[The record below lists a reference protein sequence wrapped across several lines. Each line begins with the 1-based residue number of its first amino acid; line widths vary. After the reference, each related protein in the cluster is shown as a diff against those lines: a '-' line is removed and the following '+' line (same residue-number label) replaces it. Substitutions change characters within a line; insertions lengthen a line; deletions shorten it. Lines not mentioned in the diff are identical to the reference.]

1 MNATDLLTN
10 TLSPDA
16 NTRQDATEK
25 LENAARDNYPEY
37 MLMLSSVLLEESNAI
52 HVRNAAGLALKNALS
67 ARESTRQTEYS
78 NRWLALSN
86 DTKAKI
92 KQDALLTL
100 GSTSQKAGNF
110 ASQVV
115 AAIAAVELPQNQWPD
130 LIELLLGFV
139 NNQQNT
145 NLKIATLQTI
155 GFICET
161 IKPEILT
168 LRSNEILTAVIHGA
182 RKEEPSTEVQLAAI
196 HALFN
201 SLEFVREN
209 FEREGERNYIM
220 QVVCEATQNASV
232 AVQVG
237 AFECLVRIMGLYYDK
252 MALYMEQALFG
263 VGCNTMI
270 HKDRKLK
277 FLQLTVVG
285 MKHSD
290 ERVALQAVEFWSTVC
305 EEEVDLALEAQ
316 EAQDYGE
323 TPETESKHFA
333 KIALP
338 EIIPVLLLLLTKQE
352 EDADDDEWNVSM
364 AAGTCLSLLAGAV
377 QDAVVPAVIPFI
389 EAHIKAE
396 DWHQREA
403 AVMTFGSILEGPDP
417 SVLTPLVNQALPLLI
432 DMMTDPNPHVKD
444 TTAWTLGRICDL
456 LVTCIKPDVHLH
468 PLISALVNGLQDS
481 PRVVANCCWALM
493 NLADQLGIFYE
504 DDPDFRPA
512 SSPLSPYYEGVVQA
526 LMRVTESA
534 GNEANYRTAA
544 YEAITSYL
552 TQATPD
558 SITVVQNTVVAIL
571 QRMEQLLGMQ
581 NQILGVDDR
590 NNWNELQ
597 SNFCS
602 VVICVIRKLNDG
614 IQPLADRVMTLILQL
629 IQAAG
634 KTSTVL
640 EDAFLVVGSLASAL
654 EANFAPYIQA
664 FLPFLYPA
672 LKAHED
678 TQLCTVAVGIIGD
691 ISRALGDQSA
701 QYANPFMTVLFEN
714 LQSEVLNRNVKISIL
729 SCFGDIALA
738 IGPEFEPY
746 LDTTMGVLRQ
756 AGGVEPNPL
765 DYDLVDYVVQLRE
778 GILEAYTGIVTGL
791 KKTEKV
797 SLLLPHSPSILELI
811 QRCLTDEERTDS
823 LMRLS
828 FGLLG
833 DLADSF
839 PGGQLKQLL
848 LNNWVAAE
856 LRSKNRMPPETKKTM
871 RWARE
876 MVKNATQ

>member
-1 MNATDLLTN
+1 MSAAELLAN

-16 NTRQDATEK
+16 STRQDATAK
-25 LENAARDNYPEY
+25 LESASRENYPQY
-37 MLMLSSVLLEESNAI
+37 MLMLSSVLAGEDGPL

-67 ARESTRQTEYS
+67 ARDSARQQEYS
-78 NRWLALSN
+78 NRWLSLPN
-86 DTKAKI
+86 ETKGKI

-100 GSTSQKAGNF
+100 GSVSQKAGNF
-110 ASQVV
+110 ASTVV
-115 AAIAAVELPQNQWPD
+115 AAIAAVELPQGHWPE

-139 NNQQNT
+139 NNQTNT
-145 NLKIATLQTI
+145 NLKISTLQTI

-161 IKPEILT
+161 IKPEILS

-182 RKEEPSTEVQLAAI
+182 RKEETSAEVQLAAI
-196 HALFN
+196 HALYN

-263 VGCNTMI
+263 
-270 HKDRKLK
+270 
-277 FLQLTVVG
+277 LTVVG

-323 TPETESKHFA
+323 TPETESRHFA

-338 EIIPVLLLLLTKQE
+338 EIVPVLLHLLTKQE
-352 EDADDDEWNVSM
+352 EDAEDDEWNVSM

-377 QDAVVPAVIPFI
+377 QDGIVPAVIPFI

-396 DWHQREA
+396 DWHNREA

-417 SVLTPLVNQALPLLI
+417 AVLTPLVDQALPLLI
-432 DMMTDPNPHVKD
+432 DMMTDPNAHVKD

-456 LVTCIKPDVHLH
+456 LIACIKPDVHLH
-468 PLISALVNGLQDS
+468 PLVSALVGGLGDS

-493 NLADQLGIFYE
+493 NLADQLGLYYE
-504 DDPDFRPA
+504 DEVERPG
-512 SSPLSPYYEGVVQA
+512 SGPLSPYYEGVVQA
-526 LMRVTESA
+526 LLRVTESA
-534 GNEANYRTAA
+534 SNEANFRTSA

-552 TQATPD
+552 SHATGD
-558 SITVVQNTVVAIL
+558 SIFVVQNTLLTIL
-571 QRMEQLLGMQ
+571 DRMERLLAMQ
-581 NQILGVDDR
+581 NQIIGVDDR

-602 VVICVIRKLNDG
+602 VVIAVIRKLEKG
-614 IQPLADRVMTLILQL
+614 IQPLSDRVMTLVLQL

-664 FLPFLYPA
+664 FLPFLYSA

-691 ISRALGDQSA
+691 ISRALGEQSA
-701 QYANPFMTVLFEN
+701 PYAEPFMTVLLEN
-714 LQSEVLNRNVKISIL
+714 LQSEVLNRNVKISVL

-738 IGPEFEPY
+738 IGPLFEPF
-746 LDTTMGVLRQ
+746 LETTMAVLKQ
-756 AGGVEPNPL
+756 AGAVEPNPL
-765 DYDLVDYVVQLRE
+765 DYDLVDYVGQLRE

-791 KKTEKV
+791 KKTPKGTFPN
-797 SLLLPHSPSILELI
+797 STLWTPHLIGILLPYAQDILTLI
-811 QRCLTDEERTDS
+811 QRCLADEERTDS
-823 LMRLS
+823 LVRLCY
-828 FGLLG
+828 GLLG

-839 PGGQLKQLL
+839 PGGQLKQILL
-848 LNNWVAAE
+848 HPWIASE

-876 MVKNATQ
+876 MVKTATQ

>member
-1 MNATDLLTN
+1 MSATDLLAN
-10 TLSPDA
+10 TLSADA
-16 NTRQDATEK
+16 NTRQAATEK
-25 LENAARDNYPEY
+25 LETAARDNYPEY
-37 MLMLSSVLLEESNAI
+37 MLMLSSVLVDESTPI

-67 ARESTRQTEYS
+67 ARETSRQIDYS
-78 NRWLALSN
+78 NRWLALNSEA
-86 DTKAKI
+86 KGKI
-92 KQDALLTL
+92 KQDALMTL
-100 GSTSQKAGNF
+100 GSPSQKAGNF

-115 AAIAAVELPQNQWPD
+115 AAIAAVELPQNQWSE

-161 IKPEILT
+161 IKPEILS

-182 RKEEPSTEVQLAAI
+182 RKEEPSAEVQLAAI
-196 HALFN
+196 HALYN

-263 VGCNTMI
+263 
-270 HKDRKLK
+270 
-277 FLQLTVVG
+277 LTVVG
-285 MKHSD
+285 MKHAD

-305 EEEVDLALEAQ
+305 EEEVDLAIEAQ

-338 EIIPVLLLLLTKQE
+338 EIVPVLLLLLTKQE
-352 EDADDDEWNVSM
+352 EDADEDEWNVSM

-377 QDAVVPAVIPFI
+377 QDAIVPAVIPFI

-417 SVLTPLVNQALPLLI
+417 AVLTPLVNQALPLLI
-432 DMMTDPNPHVKD
+432 DMMTDSNLHVKD

-456 LVTCIKPDVHLH
+456 LISTIKPDVHLH

-481 PRVVANCCWALM
+481 PRIVANCCWALM
-493 NLADQLGIFYE
+493 NLADQLGLYYE
-504 DDPDFRPA
+504 DENEPSQA
-512 SSPLSPYYEGVVQA
+512 SGPLSPYYEGVVSA
-526 LMRVTESA
+526 LLRVTESA
-534 GNEANYRTAA
+534 GNEANFRTAA

-552 TQATPD
+552 THATTDAIP
-558 SITVVQNTVVAIL
+558 VVQNTVVTIL
-571 QRMEQLLGMQ
+571 QRMEQLLAMQ

-597 SNFCS
+597 SNLCS

-614 IQPLADRVMTLILQL
+614 IQPLADRIMTLILQL

-691 ISRALGDQSA
+691 ISRALGEQSA

-714 LQSEVLNRNVKISIL
+714 LQSDVLNRNVKISIL

-738 IGPEFEPY
+738 IGPAFEPY
-746 LDTTMGVLRQ
+746 LGDTMAVLRQ
-756 AGGVEPNPL
+756 AGAVEPNPL
-765 DYDLVDYVVQLRE
+765 DYDLVDYVSQLRE

-797 SLLLPHSPSILELI
+797 NLLLDHAQPILELI
-811 QRCLTDEERTDS
+811 HRCLADDERTDS

-839 PGGQLKQLL
+839 PNGELKQLL
-848 LNNWVAAE
+848 LSNWVAAE
-856 LRSKNRMPPETKKTM
+856 LRTKSRMPPETKKTL

-876 MVKNATQ
+876 MVKTATQ

>member
-1 MNATDLLTN
+1 MSATELLSN
-10 TLSPDA
+10 TLSADA
-16 NTRQDATEK
+16 KTREQATQQ
-25 LENAARDNYPEY
+25 LEAAARDNYPQY
-37 MLMLSSVLLEESNAI
+37 MLMLSTVLVDENASL

-67 ARESTRQTEYS
+67 ARESARQADFS
-78 NRWLALSN
+78 ARWNGLGA
-86 DTKAKI
+86 DTKQKI

-100 GSTSQKAGNF
+100 ASPNQKAGNF

-115 AAIAAVELPQNQWPD
+115 AAIAAVELPIGQWPD
-130 LIELLLGFV
+130 LIEILLGFV
-139 NNQQNT
+139 NNPQNT
-145 NLKIATLQTI
+145 NLRIATLQTI
-155 GFICET
+155 GFICEA
-161 IKPEILT
+161 IKPEILS

-182 RKEEPSTEVQLAAI
+182 RKEEPSSDVQLAAI
-196 HALFN
+196 HALYN

-209 FEREGERNYIM
+209 FDREGERNYIM
-220 QVVCEATQNASV
+220 QVVCEATQNANV
-232 AVQVG
+232 QVQVG

-263 VGCNTMI
+263 
-270 HKDRKLK
+270 
-277 FLQLTVVG
+277 LTVVG
-285 MKHSD
+285 MKHPD

-305 EEEVDLALEAQ
+305 EEEVDLAIEAQ
-316 EAQDYGE
+316 EAADYGE
-323 TPETESKHFA
+323 VPENESKHFA

-338 EIIPVLLLLLTKQE
+338 EIVPVLLMLLTKQE
-352 EDADDDEWNVSM
+352 EDADEDEWNVSM

-377 QDAVVPAVIPFI
+377 QDAIVPAVIPFI
-389 EAHIKAE
+389 ESHIKSE
-396 DWHQREA
+396 DWHHREA

-432 DMMTDPNPHVKD
+432 DMMNDSNLHVKD

-456 LVTCIKPDVHLH
+456 LISTIKPDVHLH

-481 PRVVANCCWALM
+481 PRIVSNCCWALM
-493 NLADQLGIFYE
+493 NLADQLAIYYE
-504 DDPDFRPA
+504 EEGE
-512 SSPLSPYYEGVVQA
+512 SVQSGPLSPYYEGVVQA
-526 LMRVTESA
+526 LLRVTESA
-534 GNEANYRTAA
+534 SNESNYRTAA
-544 YEAITSYL
+544 YEAITSFL

-558 SITVVQNTVVAIL
+558 AIGVVQNTVVTIL
-571 QRMEQLLGMQ
+571 QRMEHLLSVQ

-614 IQPLADRVMTLILQL
+614 IQPLADRIMTLILQL

-654 EANFAPYIQA
+654 ESNFAPYIPA

-691 ISRALGDQSA
+691 ISRALGEQSA
-701 QYANPFMTVLFEN
+701 QYAGPFMTVLLEN
-714 LQSEVLNRNVKISIL
+714 LQSDVLNRNVKISIL

-738 IGPEFEPY
+738 IGPSFEPY
-746 LDTTMGVLRQ
+746 LETTMSVLRQ
-756 AGGVEPNPL
+756 AGAVEPNPL
-765 DYDLVDYVVQLRE
+765 DYELMDYVSQLRE
-778 GILEAYTGIVTGL
+778 GILEAYTGVVTGF
-791 KKTEKV
+791 KNTPKV
-797 SLLLPHSPSILELI
+797 GLLLAHSESILNLI
-811 QRCLTDEERTDS
+811 QRCLSDEERTDTLLKS
-823 LMRLS
+823 S

-833 DLADSF
+833 DLADCF
-839 PGGQLKQLL
+839 PNGQLKPLL
-848 LNNWVAAE
+848 LSPWIASE
-856 LRSKNRMPPETKKTM
+856 LRSKHRMPAETKKTM

-876 MVKNATQ
+876 MVKVATQ